1 MSLSFNSSL
10 KNQRRVLQREEREE
24 REMKEGRAHKP
35 VHMTSREVFSD
46 IDIEDGNK
54 VTVLLI
60 REKIKYGDLEGEK
73 KRKRQ
78 KNTDWLQ

>member
-1 MSLSFNSSL
+1 
-10 KNQRRVLQREEREE
+10 
-24 REMKEGRAHKP
+24 MKGGRAHKP

-73 KRKRQ
+73 KRERQ
-78 KNTDWLQ
+78 KILTGYNNSV

>member
-1 MSLSFNSSL
+1 
-10 KNQRRVLQREEREE
+10 
-24 REMKEGRAHKP
+24 MKGGRAHKP

-46 IDIEDGNK
+46 IDIENGNK

-73 KRKRQ
+73 KRERLKILTGYNNNSVQ
-78 KNTDWLQ
+78 IIEEETKINQCTCVM